1 METEPKIWSPGV
13 VCLSWSAA
21 TAAFPLALVVA
32 AVGQGLGAIA
42 GGCQWIGLSL
52 PLDRQVWALVNQPVI
67 NFSSLPSASGY
78 WLGSLILPL
87 IIAAGIIPFLPRAH
101 SLFAELSV
109 VQMAWSTALVAGAWQ
124 PLLDYDD
131 GHFARWLSLHDR
143 PHELVWVAPILASVI
158 ALVPTIRLLEMARR
172 RQSSA
177 RSTARFG
184 IVAIHLGLPLVAW
197 IVLTTSVRG
206 SLPIAATIAA
216 AMPLV
221 TSLTVAWLR
230 YPTPYVRPL
239 EPATPS
245 RFAGVLFVALLIA
258 IFVWFAGR
266 PLPEGRSAG
275 ILWGSPQ
282 AFNNI
287 RPWIDPWSV
296 NSGGR

>member
-1 METEPKIWSPGV
+1 METEPKIWSPAV
-13 VCLSWSAA
+13 VCTSWAVA

-32 AVGQGLGAIA
+32 AVGQGLGAMA
-42 GGCQWIGLSL
+42 GGCHWIGLSL

-87 IIAAGIIPFLPRAH
+87 IVAAGIIPLLPRAH
-101 SLFAELSV
+101 SLFSELSV
-109 VQMAWSTALVAGAWQ
+109 VQVAWSTAVVAGAWQ
-124 PLLDYDD
+124 PLLELED

-143 PHELVWVAPILASVI
+143 PPELVWMAPVAASAI
-158 ALVPTIRLLEMARR
+158 ALVPSIRLLEMARR

-177 RSTARFG
+177 HSTTRFG
-184 IVAIHLGLPLVAW
+184 VVALHLGVPLIVW
-197 IVLTTSVRG
+197 VVLTTVVRG

-216 AMPLV
+216 AAPLV

-230 YPTPYVRPL
+230 YPSPYVRPL

-245 RFAGVLFVALLIA
+245 RLAGVLIAATLIGV
-258 IFVWFAGR
+258 FVWVAGR
-266 PLPEGRSAG
+266 PLPEDRSAG
-275 ILWGSPQ
+275 ILWGTPQ

-296 NSGGR
+296 NPGDR